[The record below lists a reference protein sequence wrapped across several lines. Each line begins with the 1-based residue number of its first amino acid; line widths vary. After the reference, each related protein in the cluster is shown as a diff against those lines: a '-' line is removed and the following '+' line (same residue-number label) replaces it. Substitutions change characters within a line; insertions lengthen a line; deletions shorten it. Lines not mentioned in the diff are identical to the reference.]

1 MPHEKHDSHFSG
13 AMEEVSGKSHKAS
26 THPGL
31 VGVDVDAV
39 EVDVATADGN
49 ASSLRVEQ
57 R

>member
-1 MPHEKHDSHFSG
+1 
-13 AMEEVSGKSHKAS
+13 MEEVSGKSHKAS
-26 THPGL
+26 THIG
-31 VGVDVDAV
+31 VVRVDVDAV